1 MKKIFMTLAAVC
13 FAATMNAQVYVGGSL
28 GINAWSSQENAGDRS
43 ETTFKIMPEIG
54 YNIND
59 SWAIGTVIGYESN
72 KWTGVNG
79 ISESA
84 FSVAPYARYTFVK
97 LNKVNFFADG
107 GFEYNYVKVDGESA
121 NGFGLNIKAGVSVNL
136 NDKVSFVAHIGEFG
150 WASAKAKNAKSVQS
164 VALGLDLTA
173 VDFGLYFNL

>member
-1 MKKIFMTLAAVC
+1 MKKIMMTLVAIAM
-13 FAATMNAQVYVGGSL
+13 ATTMNAQWYVGG
-28 GINAWSSQENAGDRS
+28 GV
-43 ETTFKIMPEIG
+43 G
-54 YNIND
+54 YNYAKDKNTDVTSNTFRLIPEVGYNLNEK
-59 SWAIGTVIGYESN
+59 WAVGVKVGYAYTKIADEKAHEFTVN
-72 KWTGVNG
+72 
-79 ISESA
+79 
-84 FSVAPYARYTFVK
+84 PYARYTFVK
-97 LNKVNFFADG
+97 LNKVSFFADG

-121 NGFGLNIKAGVSVNL
+121 NGFGLNIKPGVAVNL